1 MSDGEDRRD
10 LGKFVDGLMRH
21 VPGYVEQLM
30 RETEASG
37 RAKVKWLVGD
47 LTMAMCFE
55 AASRLGVRVAGFGPA
70 SAACFA
76 TTIKIP
82 QLIEDGFIDEKGSP
96 MQHSSFDLA
105 PGMPKLWPTQMAW
118 HIDGASEGQKALFR
132 MLSENAQAASK
143 FAEIVVCNSF
153 LDAEAA
159 VFDHFPSIEE
169 LCSKVEQIIGDMGI
183 GERARKLKDA
193 ACKCLNEDGG
203 SSHEN
208 FNRVVQQDA
217 TSGR

>member
-1 MSDGEDRRD
+1 MGTATAAPHVMVLPFPAQGHVTPLMELSHRLVERGFEVTFVNTELIHTQVLEALRPANGGAGGNELELEGIHLVSIPDGMSDGEDRRD
-10 LGKFVDGLMRH
+10 LGKFLDGLMRH

-82 QLIEDGFIDEKGSP
+82 QLIEDGFIDEKG
-96 MQHSSFDLA
+96 
-105 PGMPKLWPTQMAW
+105 
-118 HIDGASEGQKALFR
+118 
-132 MLSENAQAASK
+132 AA
-143 FAEIVVCNSF
+143 IV
-153 LDAEAA
+153 AT
-159 VFDHFPSIEE
+159 
-169 LCSKVEQIIGDMGI
+169 G
-183 GERARKLKDA
+183 GE
-193 ACKCLNEDGG
+193 
-203 SSHEN
+203 
-208 FNRVVQQDA
+208 
-217 TSGR
+217 